1 MIKIAASRGNSS
13 VKASFVLPL
22 SETPEPVSVLGD
34 FNDWDPLAH
43 PLKKRKNGT
52 RSATVEL
59 EPGKRYAFKY
69 LSDGGTWFTDPEASA
84 YDVNEYGETNSVL
97 QT

>member
-1 MIKIAASRGNSS
+1 MIKTTGGKGKPLK
-13 VKASFVLPL
+13 VTFTLPL

-43 PLKKRKNGT
+43 PLKKRSNGT

-59 EPGKRYAFKY
+59 EPGNRYSFKY
-69 LSDGGTWFTDPEASA
+69 LSDGGTWFTEADA
-84 YDVNEYGETNSVL
+84 EHETNEYGETNSIIS
-97 QT
+97 T